1 MNFHK
6 NILNLFFLYNQY
18 VKVMKKN
25 VKKNL
30 MYLRKTLFDN
40 TPIYAILLSDHP
52 IKVRYSVSGV
62 ARYT

>member
-1 MNFHK
+1 
-6 NILNLFFLYNQY
+6 
-18 VKVMKKN
+18 MKKN

-52 IKVRYSVSGV
+52 IKVRYSVSGL
-62 ARYT
+62 RGILEGGYFFM